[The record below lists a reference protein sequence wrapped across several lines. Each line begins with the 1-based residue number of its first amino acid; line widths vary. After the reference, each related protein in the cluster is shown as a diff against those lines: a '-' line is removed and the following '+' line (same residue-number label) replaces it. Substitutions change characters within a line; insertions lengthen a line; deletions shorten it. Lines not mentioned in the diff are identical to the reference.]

1 MKNSKTGAC
10 PPVLLWYAEIPH
22 TRGVHFYGS
31 PPRSSKSDQ
40 RFQIGS
46 DTRILYYSTA
56 CGNNILLSLPIRVG
70 TVTASSTNAEG
81 AEENWPPLV
90 CGISAYHK
98 RSVGEEDFSYISYL
112 LFSIS
117 YGDYLNT
124 TPVVKHFDYAS
135 F

>member
-1 MKNSKTGAC
+1 MPFQCFLCPLSPKSPRTTVAPPIEAENSHN
-10 PPVLLWYAEIPH
+10 V
-22 TRGVHFYGS
+22 
-31 PPRSSKSDQ
+31 
-40 RFQIGS
+40 
-46 DTRILYYSTA
+46 STA